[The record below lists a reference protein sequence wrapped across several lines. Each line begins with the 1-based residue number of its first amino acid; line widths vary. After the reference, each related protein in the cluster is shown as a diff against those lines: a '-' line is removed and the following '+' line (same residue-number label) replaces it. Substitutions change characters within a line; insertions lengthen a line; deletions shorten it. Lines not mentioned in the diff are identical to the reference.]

1 MKKLFVTLVMVL
13 GLVSSMEA
21 RIIPHNLDY
30 NGRPAYLRST
40 DEATLEEIEVFNK
53 ISPERKIEEVK
64 NIMANQITAL
74 VGPMQAV
81 EKLQP
86 NLTLVKD
93 TNQFIGYAYGLNL
106 DLVDTDNAV
115 EALISLDIPMLA
127 DLYYNVLSRFK
138 AVFEVQ

>member
-1 MKKLFVTLVMVL
+1 
-13 GLVSSMEA
+13 
-21 RIIPHNLDY
+21 
-30 NGRPAYLRST
+30 
-40 DEATLEEIEVFNK
+40 
-53 ISPERKIEEVK
+53 
-64 NIMANQITAL
+64 MANQITAL